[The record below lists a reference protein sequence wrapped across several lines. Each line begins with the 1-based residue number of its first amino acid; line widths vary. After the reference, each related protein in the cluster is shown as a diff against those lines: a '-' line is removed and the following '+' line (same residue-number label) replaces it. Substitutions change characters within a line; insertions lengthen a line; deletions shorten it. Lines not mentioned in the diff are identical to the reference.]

1 MRHIVLKLQRST
13 AAIRFRRWDKSKGLT
28 GGCLVSDL
36 RQSHQ
41 KRFLEGI
48 LSSVCF
54 TGGKS
59 MYAKSLIF
67 VALLA
72 IGLLLPT
79 VSQAQSARD
88 MSSQASIDTANVPN
102 GSIVVLSNEETSIPG
117 YFHTR

>member
-1 MRHIVLKLQRST
+1 
-13 AAIRFRRWDKSKGLT
+13 
-28 GGCLVSDL
+28 
-36 RQSHQ
+36 
-41 KRFLEGI
+41 
-48 LSSVCF
+48 
-54 TGGKS
+54 

-102 GSIVVLSNEETSIPG
+102 GSIIVLSNEETSIPG
-117 YFHTR
+117 YFHTRYAFVDENCGGPEIVDRYGPPLDPKDRILIQTEHRVCNDNSMNTRDGE